1 MMLLMGSNF
10 FGASIVSQM
19 KRFWH
24 SSSSISNVEK
34 ILSSDVVVDSTFAF
48 DVVVDSTFA
57 FNVLEV
63 TFGVDASSTSFS
75 IVKCDD
81 LLMTSDGRKTVNGIL
96 MRSSEWRK

>member
-1 MMLLMGSNF
+1 MLLMGSNF

-48 DVVVDSTFA
+48 DVVVDATFA

-63 TFGVDASSTSFS
+63 TFGVDASSTS

-96 MRSSEWRK
+96 MRSSKWRK

>member
-48 DVVVDSTFA
+48 DV
-57 FNVLEV
+57 LEV